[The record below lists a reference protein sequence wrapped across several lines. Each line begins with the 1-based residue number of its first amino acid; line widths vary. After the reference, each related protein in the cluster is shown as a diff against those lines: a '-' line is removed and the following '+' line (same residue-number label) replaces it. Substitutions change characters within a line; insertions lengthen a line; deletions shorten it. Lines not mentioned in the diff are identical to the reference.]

1 MSTTNHRL
9 WFLAWTSRHGKAVSQ
24 DLTNI
29 FGNRVHD
36 ILAAYE
42 KQEPINLDLLEAIR
56 IRECAKLLKEAGHG

>member
-24 DLTNI
+24 DLSHV
-29 FGNRVHD
+29 FGNRMHD
-36 ILAAYE
+36 LLHAYE
-42 KQEPINLDLLEAIR
+42 KQEPINLDLLESLR